1 MGKRQW
7 WWWFHV
13 SDFIHC
19 GRAHWPL
26 LNHRPDEPS
35 VDINQIL
42 CASQCCLGRTWS
54 WSLEVAL
61 LLLHHFHWCASHS
74 SCGWGCIRGLAV
86 TLYGCIS
93 PAGQCLQNSA
103 AMWENSWNS
112 GCMQYW
118 VVGANS
124 SHPAEV
130 GRTVISASADEVVFE
145 VLLKN
150 TYLKQPVLEPELLKI
165 YANNF

>member
-1 MGKRQW
+1 
-7 WWWFHV
+7 
-13 SDFIHC
+13 
-19 GRAHWPL
+19 
-26 LNHRPDEPS
+26 
-35 VDINQIL
+35 
-42 CASQCCLGRTWS
+42 
-54 WSLEVAL
+54 
-61 LLLHHFHWCASHS
+61 
-74 SCGWGCIRGLAV
+74 
-86 TLYGCIS
+86 
-93 PAGQCLQNSA
+93 
-103 AMWENSWNS
+103 
-112 GCMQYW
+112 MQYW